1 MSERPKQTF
10 LAEIAREE
18 LQKKGQ
24 LFVFWTGIFWS
35 PDSRD
40 ALIELSRFL
49 CSGRRPLS
57 ALPSTSMLVWADDLF
72 DPGDIRHSRRTLL
85 SHSAFALGTALPAP

>member
-18 LQKKGQ
+18 LRGRDQ
-24 LFVFWTGIFWS
+24 LFVFWTGILWS

-49 CSGRRPLS
+49 RSGRRPLS
-57 ALPSTSMLVWADDLF
+57 ALPSTSMLVWADD
-72 DPGDIRHSRRTLL
+72 
-85 SHSAFALGTALPAP
+85 

>member
-40 ALIELSRFL
+40 ALIELSRLL
-49 CSGRRPLS
+49 CSGPT
-57 ALPSTSMLVWADDLF
+57 AAF
-72 DPGDIRHSRRTLL
+72 GATLNVD
-85 SHSAFALGTALPAP
+85 ARMGR

>member
-10 LAEIAREE
+10 LAEIAQEE

-40 ALIELSRFL
+40 LLTASPGQQRV
-49 CSGRRPLS
+49 GRNGPKDHHGR
-57 ALPSTSMLVWADDLF
+57 
-72 DPGDIRHSRRTLL
+72 
-85 SHSAFALGTALPAP
+85 

>member
-10 LAEIAREE
+10 LAEVAREE

-40 ALIELSRFL
+40 ALDAVGTEVLRVLKPLGIDAEVKTLATQTSEISAAQRQLEL
-49 CSGRRPLS
+49 
-57 ALPSTSMLVWADDLF
+57 A
-72 DPGDIRHSRRTLL
+72 
-85 SHSAFALGTALPAP
+85 

>member
-49 CSGRRPLS
+49 CSCSGRRPLS
-57 ALPSTSMLVWADDLF
+57 ALPSTSMLVWADD
-72 DPGDIRHSRRTLL
+72 
-85 SHSAFALGTALPAP
+85 